1 MLFRSF
7 DAKKLSHHEAHNINK
22 EWRNGGTD
30 RLVQAEHTFF
40 LTALTIKAS
49 VVCVNKKGLGNGWE
63 KGGEKGQKKQ
73 YPRTKLLPI
82 SNQFNFLKGGFY
94 LIRTEI

>member
-1 MLFRSF
+1 MR
-7 DAKKLSHHEAHNINK
+7 KQERPRERVGEKVE
-22 EWRNGGTD
+22 
-30 RLVQAEHTFF
+30 
-40 LTALTIKAS
+40 
-49 VVCVNKKGLGNGWE
+49 KKG
-63 KGGEKGQKKQ
+63 KKQQ

>member
-1 MLFRSF
+1 MGKQEGPRERVG
-7 DAKKLSHHEAHNINK
+7 KRVE
-22 EWRNGGTD
+22 
-30 RLVQAEHTFF
+30 
-40 LTALTIKAS
+40 
-49 VVCVNKKGLGNGWE
+49 KKG
-63 KGGEKGQKKQ
+63 KKQQ

>member
-1 MLFRSF
+1 MR
-7 DAKKLSHHEAHNINK
+7 KQERPREQMGRKVE
-22 EWRNGGTD
+22 
-30 RLVQAEHTFF
+30 
-40 LTALTIKAS
+40 
-49 VVCVNKKGLGNGWE
+49 KKG
-63 KGGEKGQKKQ
+63 KKQQ